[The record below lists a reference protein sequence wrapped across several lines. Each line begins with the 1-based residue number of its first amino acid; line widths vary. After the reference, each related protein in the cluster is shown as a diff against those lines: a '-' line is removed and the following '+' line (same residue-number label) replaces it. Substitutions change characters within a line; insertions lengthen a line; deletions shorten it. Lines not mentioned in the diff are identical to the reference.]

1 LQLGTLDTDQAL
13 ADDGESDVDAAD
25 EDVTDDA
32 PLVLL
37 PATLPPPD
45 PFHGAP
51 VGVQF
56 AYLTPVL
63 SALVSGTYP
72 VPSLHAEFF
81 GGDAARRTLARRKH
95 LRGELFEHEKRA
107 LERAVY
113 AWLFGSARGPRGAA
127 RRALDDGETEVCTVL
142 LATGASDSGFAQSAV
157 DSVTSDVVMASEA
170 GPDGASTSAMS
181 TGLPEPA
188 AEPAADPADGDTSL
202 PTGPE
207 YASLST
213 LDKISVR
220 PRRLRPPPGHFS
232 RPAQYCD
239 TVLIPEAT
247 FQLLLWHKHE
257 RAQPAVQGAA
267 EEARLRARGLELSE
281 QTDWVAE
288 LMRRRKRA
296 VRALAH
302 AARGVATRPAKAV
315 KAAPKTKTAVKG
327 GGTRSRPVR

>member
-1 LQLGTLDTDQAL
+1 
-13 ADDGESDVDAAD
+13 VDAAD

-32 PLVLL
+32 PLALL

-51 VGVQF
+51 MGVQF

-72 VPSLHAEFF
+72 APGLHAEFF
-81 GGDAARRTLARRKH
+81 GGDAARRALARRKH
-95 LRGELFEHEKRA
+95 LRGELFEHEKRT

-127 RRALDDGETEVCTVL
+127 RRALDDGETEV
-142 LATGASDSGFAQSAV
+142 GAVSLTASVSDSGFAQSVV
-157 DSVTSDVVMASEA
+157 DSIASDVVMASEA
-170 GPDGASTSAMS
+170 GQDGASTSAMS
-181 TGLPEPA
+181 TGLPELA
-188 AEPAADPADGDTSL
+188 ADPAADPADADTGL

-213 LDKISVR
+213 LDKIFVR
-220 PRRLRPPPGHFS
+220 ARRPPPGRFS
-232 RPAQYCD
+232 RSAQYCD

-247 FQLLLWHKHE
+247 FQLLLWHKHG
-257 RAQPAVQGAA
+257 RAQPAVQGAV

-302 AARGVATRPAKAV
+302 AARGVATRPAKAP
-315 KAAPKTKTAVKG
+315 KAAPKPKTAVKG